1 MMFENDQMPRYQ
13 ILLAEDD
20 EVNQD
25 IVRAFLGGATDLDLT
40 VVIDGRLALETA
52 LVKKFDLMIL
62 DQQMPHMT
70 GDLVLL
76 HLRAGRSLNATTP
89 VIRFTA
95 AADGRVA
102 DIRQVNGVPEATLSK
117 PLRKEALLSTVRAMV
132 GSV

>member
-1 MMFENDQMPRYQ
+1 MFENDQMPKFR

-25 IVRAFLGGATDLDLT
+25 IVRAFLGEATDLDLT
-40 VVIDGRLALETA
+40 VVIDGRRALEAA

-95 AADGRVA
+95 AADGRTA

>member
-1 MMFENDQMPRYQ
+1 MFENDQMPRYK

-40 VVIDGRLALETA
+40 VAIDGRLALEAA
-52 LVKKFDLMIL
+52 LVKKFDLLIL

-89 VIRFTA
+89 VIRFSA
-95 AADGRVA
+95 AADGRA
-102 DIRQVNGVPEATLSK
+102 TDIRRVNGVAEATLSK
-117 PLRKEALLSTVRAMV
+117 PLGKEVLLSTVRAMV